1 MTTDRQAPIAS
12 PALRAE
18 AYRRGLARYRQ
29 GRRADA
35 LADLRLAVSR
45 APDNP
50 DYAYDL
56 GVILLEGDAH
66 AEAAECFASAAR
78 LQPTA
83 ADALVNLSKC
93 QLALDRAEDAERAAR
108 RAADLA
114 PGSAAT
120 HHNLGLALRKLN
132 RHAEAVESLRRAVEL
147 EPKSAPLWNDL
158 GDALQDLDAFE
169 ESERHLRHAF
179 ELDPS
184 YLPARSNLGGLLYAR
199 ERLDEAERVLRKL
212 VEEAPGFAHGY
223 TNLALALA
231 ARHRPREAIAVA
243 RQGLDR
249 TRDPKLA
256 TTLGLAYFNAGAFAE
271 AVRLLREAAAAQ
283 PEHAETRYH
292 LAWTSLALGSYEEGW
307 LHYGGRPHAQAKAF
321 AWNRRAGEQRPR
333 PALEGISVSV
343 HGEQGLGDELF
354 FMRFLAPLARVAR
367 RVSYRGDPRLRV
379 LLERADIGC
388 KWADEADDPPD
399 LECLAGDLP
408 FVLGHPLSVGFPPPF
423 PVSALAERAA
433 ASRRR
438 LERFG
443 PPPYLGVT
451 WRAGFAESA
460 QRADLLRVLFKRIE
474 PKVLGETLARFPGS
488 LVSVQRYPQPG
499 ELEAFRVGAG
509 RPVLDLS
516 GANHD
521 LEELIGVLV
530 LLDDYVGVSNTNM
543 HLRAGLGRTARVLAP
558 MPPEWRWAAAGTSS
572 PWFPGFAVYR
582 EAADTGWTPALRALS
597 EDLAR
602 SGSNR

>member
-1 MTTDRQAPIAS
+1 MTTDRRASVAS
-12 PALRAE
+12 PAVAAE
-18 AYRRGLARYRQ
+18 AYRRGLAQYRQ

-35 LADLRLAVSR
+35 LADLRLAVAT
-45 APDNP
+45 APDNA
-50 DYAYDL
+50 DYVYDL
-56 GVILLEGDAH
+56 GVILLEGEAH

-93 QLALDRAEDAERAAR
+93 QLALDRAEEAERVAR

-114 PGSAAT
+114 PGAAAT
-120 HHNLGLALRKLN
+120 HHNLGLALRRLN
-132 RHAEAVESLRRAVEL
+132 RHAEAAAALRRAVEL
-147 EPKSAPLWNDL
+147 DPGSPPLWNDL
-158 GDALQDLDAFE
+158 GNALQELEAFA
-169 ESERHLRHAF
+169 ESERHLRRAS
-179 ELDPS
+179 ELDPN

-212 VEEAPGFAHGY
+212 VEEAPDFAHGY
-223 TNLALALA
+223 TNLALVLA
-231 ARHRPREAIAVA
+231 ARHRPREAITVA

-256 TTLGLAYFNAGAFAE
+256 TTLGLSYFNAGAFAE
-271 AVRLLREAAAAQ
+271 ALRLLREAMVAQ
-283 PEHAETRYH
+283 PDHAEARYY
-292 LAWTSLALGSYEEGW
+292 LALTSLALGSYEEGW
-307 LHYGGRPHAQAKAF
+307 LHYGGRPHAQAEAF
-321 AWNRRAGEQRPR
+321 AWNRTRERRPR

-379 LLERADIGC
+379 LLERAGIGC
-388 KWADEADDPPD
+388 VWGDETDDPPD

-408 FVLGHPLSVGFPPPF
+408 FMLGHPVSVGFPPPF
-423 PVSALAERAA
+423 PVSALPERAA
-433 ASRRR
+433 ALRQR
-438 LERFG
+438 LAAFG

-488 LVSVQRYPQPG
+488 LVSVQRRPQPG
-499 ELEAFRVGAG
+499 ELEAFQAGAG

-516 GANHD
+516 GTNED
-521 LEELIGVLV
+521 LDEIIGVLV

-543 HLRAGLGRTARVLAP
+543 YLRAGLGRTARVLAP
-558 MPPEWRWAAAGTSS
+558 MPPEWRWAAAGASS

-582 EAADTGWTPALRALS
+582 EAADTGWTPVLRTLS

-602 SGSNR
+602 SGDER

>member
-1 MTTDRQAPIAS
+1 MLCVDHPP
-12 PALRAE
+12 PAHGGRCAGE
-18 AYRRGLARYRQ
+18 PVQVPACARPRR
-29 GRRADA
+29 GRRADRPPRGRPSA
-35 LADLRLAVSR
+35 RLSGDPPQPR
-45 APDNP
+45 AR
-50 DYAYDL
+50 
-56 GVILLEGDAH
+56 I
-66 AEAAECFASAAR
+66 AEAEPARRSGGVAEASGRARTQVGAAVERPRRRPPGPRCVRRIGAPFAAR
-78 LQPTA
+78 LRARPQ
-83 ADALVNLSKC
+83 LSSRSV
-93 QLALDRAEDAERAAR
+93 QSRRIAVRARAAR
-108 RAADLA
+108 RGGARVAEARRGGTGFRAWLHEPRARPRCPTPPTGSERRRAPAPRPDARPAARDDARSRLFQRWRVRRGGPLA
-114 PGSAAT
+114 PRGGGRPA
-120 HHNLGLALRKLN
+120 
-132 RHAEAVESLRRAVEL
+132 RAR
-147 EPKSAPLWNDL
+147 
-158 GDALQDLDAFE
+158 GDAL
-169 ESERHLRHAF
+169 S
-179 ELDPS
+179 P
-184 YLPARSNLGGLLYAR
+184 
-199 ERLDEAERVLRKL
+199 RL
-212 VEEAPGFAHGY
+212 
-223 TNLALALA
+223 
-231 ARHRPREAIAVA
+231 
-243 RQGLDR
+243 
-249 TRDPKLA
+249 
-256 TTLGLAYFNAGAFAE
+256 
-271 AVRLLREAAAAQ
+271 
-283 PEHAETRYH
+283 
-292 LAWTSLALGSYEEGW
+292 TSLALGSYEEGW

-321 AWNRRAGEQRPR
+321 AWNRRTGEQRPR

-408 FVLGHPLSVGFPPPF
+408 FLLGHPLSAGFPPPF

-433 ASRRR
+433 ASRGR
-438 LERFG
+438 LEQFG

-460 QRADLLRVLFKRIE
+460 QRADLLRVLFKRID
-474 PKVLGETLARFPGS
+474 PRVLGETLARFPGS
-488 LVSVQRYPQPG
+488 LVSVQRHPQPG
-499 ELEAFRVGAG
+499 ELEAFRAGAR

-516 GANHD
+516 GANDD

-530 LLDDYVGVSNTNM
+530 LLDDYVGVSSTNM
-543 HLRAGLGRTARVLAP
+543 HLRAGLGQTARVLAP